1 MGSWTLQAV
10 ENFEKKLQRA
20 CACSLLI
27 VQGNMKGL

>member
-27 VQGNMKGL
+27 V